1 MSNVV
6 IEPGLLS
13 GTVTPP
19 PSKSQAHRVILAA
32 ALAKGI
38 SRIGNLALSQDI
50 QATLNCVEVLGARWS
65 LEKDG
70 TLTILGMGGTYRP
83 GKELPRLDCGESGST
98 LRFLIPV
105 ALAVTGGGVFTGH
118 GRLMERPQEP
128 YARLFSKRGISWKR
142 EGDTIIVRGRLE
154 AGEYTLPGNVSSQ
167 FFTGLLYALPLVEG
181 TSCISPTTPLESWDY
196 LAMTMEALAGAG
208 VTVTEPHGNVKSF
221 HITGPMAYQ
230 AGDHKVEADWSQA
243 AFWYTANFL
252 GSQLTIEG
260 LNPYSAQGDKR
271 IASFYWKLARPGDVE
286 LDVSQCPDLVPPL
299 AAMAAVRNGTTR
311 LSNAARLRLKESD
324 RLSAVAQVL
333 SAMGADV
340 QEGRDSLTICGVE
353 NLAGG
358 CRVNCHN
365 DHRIAMMAAVAASA
379 CQAPVELEG
388 SHCVRKSYPAFWAEY
403 QRLGG
408 NIHGLISG

>member
-1 MSNVV
+1 MKNYFCLLTLKVSIFLFLTVV
-6 IEPGLLS
+6 MFLLIRS
-13 GTVTPP
+13 LR
-19 PSKSQAHRVILAA
+19 HL
-32 ALAKGI
+32 
-38 SRIGNLALSQDI
+38 
-50 QATLNCVEVLGARWS
+50 LNFGV
-65 LEKDG
+65 
-70 TLTILGMGGTYRP
+70 
-83 GKELPRLDCGESGST
+83 
-98 LRFLIPV
+98 PV

-230 AGDHKVEADWSQA
+230 AGDHQVEADWSQA

-286 LDVSQCPDLVPPL
+286 LDVSQCPD
-299 AAMAAVRNGTTR
+299 
-311 LSNAARLRLKESD
+311 
-324 RLSAVAQVL
+324 
-333 SAMGADV
+333 
-340 QEGRDSLTICGVE
+340 
-353 NLAGG
+353 
-358 CRVNCHN
+358 
-365 DHRIAMMAAVAASA
+365 
-379 CQAPVELEG
+379 
-388 SHCVRKSYPAFWAEY
+388 RKSVV
-403 QRLGG
+403 
-408 NIHGLISG
+408 